1 MYSDSESL
9 AVLYV
14 VLCIQTQ
21 KAWLYYMLCCIFGLR
36 KPGCIIF
43 CVMHSDSESL
53 TVLHVVLCIQTQKIC
68 LYFYVVLC
76 IRTQKAWP
84 ETLPDCLVVQCLRL
98 RKPDQRHCL
107 TAWLCYVSDPVV
119 RQQRQVWCMW
129 RPLVSTPATWQR
141 GWWPLWQRH
150 HHTHLHTWTGN
161 IIITRTCIAGKVIQ
175 ISQII
180 TRLDR

>member
-1 MYSDSESL
+1 MVLGLPTEKDLEDERRRRASVLSLLSLIICCVMYSDSESL

-84 ETLPDCLVVQCLRL
+84 ETLPDCLIVLCLRPSGTSTAASVVYVATPGL
-98 RKPDQRHCL
+98 NPRHV
-107 TAWLCYVSDPVV
+107 TT
-119 RQQRQVWCMW
+119 R
-129 RPLVSTPATWQR
+129 LVAFMAKASSHAP
-141 GWWPLWQRH
+141 
-150 HHTHLHTWTGN
+150 THL
-161 IIITRTCIAGKVIQ
+161 
-175 ISQII
+175 
-180 TRLDR
+180 DR